1 MDEALSI
8 GPLHISSDLLVPGLQ
23 MKTVTR
29 PKSPR
34 LEGSAGPQPTCTPIE
49 ADETHGREHRVPLSQ

>member
-8 GPLHISSDLLVPGLQ
+8 GPVGISSDLLVPGLQ

-29 PKSPR
+29 PKSPG
-34 LEGSAGPQPTCTPIE
+34 LEG
-49 ADETHGREHRVPLSQ
+49 

>member
-8 GPLHISSDLLVPGLQ
+8 GPVGISSDLLVPGLQ

-34 LEGSAGPQPTCTPIE
+34 LEG
-49 ADETHGREHRVPLSQ
+49 